1 MVVLQ
6 NLPEQPEIDSPVPQF
21 TEEPPPPAPDS
32 GNNEDT
38 PVLSEDPDDKLKP
51 EGCKPTNQ
59 KRSLNAI

>member
-6 NLPEQPEIDSPVPQF
+6 NLPEEPEIDSPVPQF
-21 TEEPPPPAPDS
+21 TEERPPPAPDS
-32 GNNEDT
+32 GNNEDA

-51 EGCKPTNQ
+51 EGCEPTNQ